1 MPGRETQF
9 KSSNFLLTGWF
20 GLFCIYAFLTFCMP
34 MFLKL
39 LYKHSKLL
47 FMMVI
52 VFILGQLFINVK
64 HGMVF
69 SPFYHYGMYSQV
81 MRPQS
86 EYLVPEIVVDGILLK
101 GNVFT
106 PWAWDKILQPVN
118 YFSAI
123 RPSNALYKNE
133 VTRLT
138 PAFLL
143 PGKTSNFIQPCDY
156 QSFMEWYKEYL
167 SDILG
172 RPVKTVEI
180 ISRKYAFSNGKL
192 EPTPITFT
200 LSSQCQ

>member
-1 MPGRETQF
+1 
-9 KSSNFLLTGWF
+9 
-20 GLFCIYAFLTFCMP
+20 
-34 MFLKL
+34 MFLNQ

-47 FMMVI
+47 FVLVM
-52 VFILGQLFINVK
+52 VFISGQLFINVK

-101 GNVFT
+101 GNDFT

-138 PAFLL
+138 PAFLS
-143 PGKTSNFIQPCDY
+143 PRKTGNFLQACDY
-156 QSFMEWYKEYL
+156 EGFIDWYTKYL
-167 SDILG
+167 ADVLR
-172 RPVKTVEI
+172 RPVKTVEVA
-180 ISRKYAFSNGKL
+180 SHKYIFSNGKL
-192 EPTPITFT
+192 ESTPITFT